1 MTILNREVQFVQNPA
16 LGAMLLWHFAIG
28 YEEGSRVDS
37 ATPIPLLFIVLP
49 IAYHESA
56 FRFVIKTNRSSGLRT
71 FAAKFF
77 ESKVSANDE
86 LLTIHTRSLQM
97 RNLTIQSLRLAIM
110 SHLISL
116 DYKAGIAIP
125 LSSTPPRAGIPNSIR
140 DMLKGSGKLGY
151 WCAGVSLHEVSTIL
165 KVSF

>member
-1 MTILNREVQFVQNPA
+1 
-16 LGAMLLWHFAIG
+16 
-28 YEEGSRVDS
+28 
-37 ATPIPLLFIVLP
+37 
-49 IAYHESA
+49 
-56 FRFVIKTNRSSGLRT
+56 
-71 FAAKFF
+71 
-77 ESKVSANDE
+77 
-86 LLTIHTRSLQM
+86 
-97 RNLTIQSLRLAIM
+97 LAIM

>member
-28 YEEGSRVDS
+28 YEEGSRVNS

-49 IAYHESA
+49 IAYHEAA
-56 FRFVIKTNRSSGLRT
+56 FQFARTTRRSSGLRA

-77 ESKVSANDE
+77 ESKVSANDQ
-86 LLTIHTRSLQM
+86 LLTIHTRSLLM
-97 RNLTIQSLRLAIM
+97 RNLTIQSIKLSIM
-110 SHLISL
+110 SHLISI
-116 DYKAGIAIP
+116 DYKAGVAIP
-125 LSSTPPRAGIPNSIR
+125 LSSTPPKTGIPNSIR
-140 DMLKGSGKLGY
+140 DMLKGTEKLGY
-151 WCAGVSLHEVSTIL
+151 WCAGVSLHEVSAIM